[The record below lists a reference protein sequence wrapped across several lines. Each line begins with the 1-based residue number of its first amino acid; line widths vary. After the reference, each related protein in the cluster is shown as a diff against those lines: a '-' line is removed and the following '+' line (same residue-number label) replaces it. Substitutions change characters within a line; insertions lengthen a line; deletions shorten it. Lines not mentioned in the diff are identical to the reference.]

1 MNINDDLTDNY
12 QLIVNS
18 FNKYF
23 STIMDKT
30 VSEIPQYSDNILQ
43 NMNPLDYLHKVFSQP
58 LPQMQLKSTC
68 INELKEILKS
78 LKTRF
83 LWI

>member
-23 STIMDKT
+23 STTTDKIVRYLNT
-30 VSEIPQYSDNILQ
+30 VIA
-43 NMNPLDYLHKVFSQP
+43 
-58 LPQMQLKSTC
+58 C
-68 INELKEILKS
+68 
-78 LKTRF
+78 
-83 LWI
+83 